1 MNTKHLLRNVV
12 VLLAALVL
20 GFLAGQEYYSLQQP
34 DTFYTQN
41 PALTKVSKL
50 SEYNPNLK
58 GTAGDTDIYV
68 FDSGVPGGTAL
79 IYGGTHSNETAAVMN
94 AITYIENVSITQ
106 GKLLV
111 IPQANLSA
119 FSATLPLRAQMGH
132 MTFTL
137 TDGSVRQVRMGS
149 RLANPVHQWPDPN
162 YRLNSSG
169 RVLEHGE
176 VAEIRN
182 LNRNHPGME
191 TGYLTEMVAYGIRR
205 LVEMENVDLLY
216 DGHEASP
223 EFLRVNYLIAHE
235 RAMALGNTAIL
246 NANLDAMM
254 EGNMDGYPF
263 AIDLSGP
270 TSWGLSHRALGDNTE
285 TMATLFES
293 LNPVMG
299 FCHEKVTEALVKDGI
314 SPNYVHITNLGL
326 LNSGEMTDA
335 GSPIEQ
341 RAGYHMEMSR
351 QLLNAMG
358 ELNPE
363 KAVTISGLPTFQDL
377 TANGFEG
384 ILKPLQ

>member
-1 MNTKHLLRNVV
+1 MNAKQTTRNVL
-12 VLLAALVL
+12 VLLIALVL
-20 GFLAGQEYYSLQQP
+20 AFLAGQDFRDMQQP
-34 DTFYTQN
+34 DKIYAEN
-41 PALTKVSKL
+41 PALTRVAKL

-68 FDSGVPGGTAL
+68 FDSGVPGGVAL
-79 IYGGTHSNETAAVMN
+79 VYGGTHANETAAVMN
-94 AITYIENVSITQ
+94 AITYVENVLVTQ
-106 GKLLV
+106 GKLFV
-111 IPQANLSA
+111 MPQANLSA

-137 TDGSVRQVRMGS
+137 ADGSVRTVRMGT

-176 VAEIRN
+176 IAEIRN

-191 TGYLTEMVAYGIRR
+191 DGYLVEMVCYGIRK
-205 LVEMENVDLLY
+205 LVETENVDVLY

-223 EFLRVNYLIAHE
+223 EFRAVNFLIAHQ
-235 RAMALGNTAIL
+235 RAMDLGSAAIL

-263 AIDLSGP
+263 KLDLSGA
-270 TSWGLSHRALGDNTE
+270 TSWGLSHRALGDNTQA
-285 TMATLFES
+285 MATLFES

-314 SPNYVHITNLGL
+314 SPNYVHITDLGL
-326 LNSGEMTDA
+326 LGSGELTDA
-335 GSPIEQ
+335 GSPIEL

-351 QLLNAMG
+351 HLIGALG

-363 KAVTISGLPTFQDL
+363 KTLTISGLPTFNDL
-377 TANGFEG
+377 VANGFEG
-384 ILKPLQ
+384 ILKPVK